1 VIVGA
6 GIVGLAHAV
15 EALKRGLSV
24 LVVERDDRPVGASVR
39 NFGHGCV
46 TGQLGTNQ
54 AWALA
59 ARERWHELSR
69 EAGFWIGTGG
79 ALIAARSADE
89 LAVVEELVQS
99 GHGDAQLLDRRQI
112 ADQVELSDDVIGGA
126 HLPLDIRVDPR
137 EAVAA
142 IAAWVARQP
151 GADIWWSTSMLG
163 LDGDVVRTSRGEST
177 ASRTVTCVGHDVDRL
192 FPDIAEVAG
201 MQRCA
206 LHMLR
211 VANPGGRPIA
221 PAVLTGTSLLR
232 YPAFKATPAAA
243 ALHERYEREHAD
255 LMRAGLNLT
264 FTQLPSGDLTIG
276 DTHAYA
282 TTHDPYGDEAA
293 DDLVLRE
300 IAKLLGAEQL
310 DVRQRWRGVYAS
322 APSDTLIAAASPT
335 ATVVSVTSG
344 VGMTIA
350 HGLAATVLDD
360 VLA

>member
-1 VIVGA
+1 MPGHSHSQTDVVIVGA

-15 EALKRGLSV
+15 EALKPGPSV

-89 LAVVEELVQS
+89 LV
-99 GHGDAQLLDRRQI
+99 
-112 ADQVELSDDVIGGA
+112 
-126 HLPLDIRVDPR
+126 
-137 EAVAA
+137 VAA

-177 ASRTVTCVGHDVDRL
+177 ASRTVICVGHDVDRL

-232 YPAFKATPAAA
+232 YPAFKAMPAAA

-264 FTQLPSGDLTIG
+264 FTQLPGGDLTIG

>member
-1 VIVGA
+1 MPGHSHSQTDVVIVGA

-89 LAVVEELVQS
+89 LV
-99 GHGDAQLLDRRQI
+99 
-112 ADQVELSDDVIGGA
+112 
-126 HLPLDIRVDPR
+126 
-137 EAVAA
+137 VAA

-177 ASRTVTCVGHDVDRL
+177 ASRTVICVGHDVDRL

-232 YPAFKATPAAA
+232 YPAFKAMPAAA

-255 LMRAGLNLT
+255 LMRAGLNLM
-264 FTQLPSGDLTIG
+264 FTQLPGGDLTIG

>member
-1 VIVGA
+1 MPGHSHSQTDVVIVGA

-89 LAVVEELVQS
+89 LV
-99 GHGDAQLLDRRQI
+99 
-112 ADQVELSDDVIGGA
+112 
-126 HLPLDIRVDPR
+126 
-137 EAVAA
+137 VAA

-177 ASRTVTCVGHDVDRL
+177 ASRTVICVGHDVDRL

-232 YPAFKATPAAA
+232 YPAFKAMPAAA